1 MKQRLKKMVSI
12 LNVPRGGVLYL
23 LSRINPK
30 SVQDLERWTSIC
42 KRTMPTINGR
52 FMVFNYLMLY
62 FEAFRSVVLS
72 RIREKSYVGYAI
84 GRLLYKPVTNLYIN
98 SERID
103 GGLFIEHGFSTII
116 MPKHVGKNCWINQQ
130 VTIGF
135 TSDVDCPEIGDN
147 VHIGAGAIII
157 GNVHVGD
164 NAVIGA
170 GAVVVHDIPSN
181 SVAVGVPAKV
191 VRMREAI

>member
-1 MKQRLKKMVSI
+1 MRQRTKYIVSV
-12 LNVPRGGVLYL
+12 LNIPRGGVMYL
-23 LSRINPK
+23 MSKKNTKIT
-30 SVQDLERWTSIC
+30 QDFERWASIC
-42 KRTMPTINGR
+42 KRSMPAMKTR

-72 RIREKSYVGYAI
+72 RIKEESYFGYAL
-84 GRLLYKPVTNLYIN
+84 GRLLYKPVTNLFLN
-98 SERID
+98 SERIE

-116 MPKHVGKNCWINQQ
+116 MPKHIGRNCWINQQ

-135 TSDVDCPEIGDN
+135 TNDIDCPDIGDN

-157 GNVHVGD
+157 GNVHIGD
-164 NAVIGA
+164 NATIGA
-170 GAVVVHDIPSN
+170 GAVVVNDIPSN

-191 VRMREAI
+191 VHNKH